1 MDSVYTFLDP
11 ARNFL
16 NGIAAYLPRVALAL
30 LMVAAGWFIA
40 KAVRY
45 AVERALRAMN
55 FNVLTSRA
63 GMDEFLQQGG
73 TRSDTTVLFGYL
85 AFLLVVLASLVVA
98 FNTLGL
104 SYATD
109 LIGRLVLF
117 VPKLM
122 LALLILT
129 LGAYFARFVEQA
141 VLSHCRDAQVPDGEF
156 LARLAQYA
164 VMTFVVLIAL
174 DLTNIG
180 GDLVRET
187 FLIIL
192 TGIMLTIA
200 LAFGLGGR
208 HWAASM
214 LERWWPRIKKEG
226 DDKR

>member
-11 ARNFL
+11 ARGFL
-16 NGIAAYLPRVALAL
+16 IEVSAFLPRLALAL
-30 LMVAAGWFIA
+30 LTLVAGWFIA
-40 KAVRY
+40 KAVRF
-45 AVERALRAMN
+45 AVERGLRAIN

-73 TRSDTTVLFGYL
+73 TRSDTTVLFGFL
-85 AFLLVVLASLVVA
+85 AFCLVVLATLVVA

-104 SYATD
+104 TYATD
-109 LIGRLVLF
+109 LLGRLVLF

-129 LGAYFARFVEQA
+129 LGAYFARFVDHA
-141 VLSHCRDAQVPDGEF
+141 VASHCREANVPDAEF
-156 LARLAQYA
+156 LAKLAHYA

-180 GDLVRET
+180 GDLVRQT

-192 TGIMLTIA
+192 TGIVLAIA

-208 HWAASM
+208 DWAAGM
-214 LERWWPRIKKEG
+214 LEHWWPRTKK
-226 DDKR
+226 DSDL

>member
-11 ARNFL
+11 ARGFL
-16 NGIAAYLPRVALAL
+16 NEVSAFLPRLALAL
-30 LMVAAGWFIA
+30 LMLVAGWFVA
-40 KAVRY
+40 KAVRF
-45 AVERALRAMN
+45 AVERGLRAIN
-55 FNVLTSRA
+55 FNVLTGRA
-63 GMDEFLQQGG
+63 GMDDFLQQGG
-73 TRSDTTVLFGYL
+73 TRSDTTALFGFL
-85 AFLLVVLASLVVA
+85 AFCLVVLASLVVA

-104 SYATD
+104 TYATD
-109 LIGRLVLF
+109 LLGRLVLF

-129 LGAYFARFVEQA
+129 LGAYFARFVDHA
-141 VLSHCRDAQVPDGEF
+141 VASHCRQTHVPDADF
-156 LARLAQYA
+156 LAKLAHYA

-192 TGIMLTIA
+192 TGIVLAIA

-208 HWAASM
+208 HWAAGM
-214 LERWWPRIKKEG
+214 LEHWWPRAKK
-226 DDKR
+226 DDES

>member
-11 ARNFL
+11 ARGFL
-16 NGIAAYLPRVALAL
+16 NEIAAFLPRLGLAL
-30 LMVAAGWFIA
+30 LMLVAGWFIA
-40 KAVRY
+40 KAIRF
-45 AVERALRAMN
+45 AVERGLRAIN
-55 FNVLTSRA
+55 FNVLTARS

-73 TRSDTTVLFGYL
+73 TRSDTTSLFGFL
-85 AFLLVVLASLVVA
+85 AFCLVVLASLVVA

-104 SYATD
+104 TYATD
-109 LIGRLVLF
+109 LLGRLVLF

-129 LGAYFARFVEQA
+129 LGAYFARFVDHA
-141 VLSHCRDAQVPDGEF
+141 VASHCREANQPDAEF
-156 LARLAQYA
+156 LARLAHYA

-192 TGIMLTIA
+192 TGMVLAIA

-208 HWAASM
+208 HWAAHM
-214 LERWWPRIKKEG
+214 LEHWWPRARRDRKP
-226 DDKR
+226 

>member
-1 MDSVYTFLDP
+1 MDSVYNLLDP

-16 NGIAAYLPRVALAL
+16 NEIAAYLPRLALAL
-30 LMVAAGWFIA
+30 LVVVAGWFVA

-73 TRSDTTVLFGYL
+73 TRSDTTALFG
-85 AFLLVVLASLVVA
+85 FLVFWLVVLASLVVA

-122 LALLILT
+122 LALFILT
-129 LGAYFARFVEQA
+129 LGAYFARFVEHA
-141 VLSHCRDAQVPDGEF
+141 VASHCREAQMPEGEV
-156 LARLAQYA
+156 LAKLAQYA

-192 TGIMLTIA
+192 TGIMLTVA

-214 LERWWPRIKKEG
+214 LEHWWPRIKR
-226 DDKR
+226 DSDRRR

>member
-1 MDSVYTFLDP
+1 MDTYTLLDP
-11 ARNFL
+11 LRGFL
-16 NGIAAYLPRVALAL
+16 TQIVAFLPRLGLAVLTVA
-30 LMVAAGWFIA
+30 VGWVIA
-40 KAVRY
+40 KAVRF
-45 AVERALRAMN
+45 AVVRALRAIN
-55 FNVLTSRA
+55 FNVLTGRA

-73 TRSDTTVLFGYL
+73 TASDTTSVFGFL
-85 AFLLVVLASLVVA
+85 AFCLVVLASLVVA

-109 LIGRLVLF
+109 LITRLVLF

-129 LGAYFARFVEQA
+129 LGSYFSRFVDQA
-141 VLSHCRDAQVPDGEF
+141 VLSHCRESGVPDAEF
-156 LARLAQYA
+156 VARFARYA
-164 VMTFVVLIAL
+164 VMTFVVLIVL

-192 TGIMLTIA
+192 TGIVLALA

-208 HWAASM
+208 HWAATM
-214 LERWWPRIKKEG
+214 LEHWWPSRRKN
-226 DDKR
+226 DDIR

>member
-1 MDSVYTFLDP
+1 MDVYSLLDP
-11 ARNFL
+11 FRGFL
-16 NGIAAYLPRVALAL
+16 TEVAAYLPRLGIAVLTI
-30 LMVAAGWFIA
+30 VAGWFIA
-40 KAVRY
+40 KAVRF
-45 AVERALRAMN
+45 AVVRALRAIN
-55 FNVLTSRA
+55 FSVLTSRA

-73 TRSDTTVLFGYL
+73 TTSDTTALFGFL
-85 AFLLVVLASLVVA
+85 AFCLVVLASLVVA

-109 LIGRLVLF
+109 LVTRLVLF

-129 LGAYFARFVEQA
+129 LGAYFSRFIDHA
-141 VLSHCRDAQVPDGEF
+141 VLTHCHESGIPDADF
-156 LARLAQYA
+156 LARFARYA

-192 TGIMLTIA
+192 TGIVLALA

-208 HWAASM
+208 HWAAGM
-214 LERWWPRIKKEG
+214 LEHWWPRTRK
-226 DDKR
+226 DDELR